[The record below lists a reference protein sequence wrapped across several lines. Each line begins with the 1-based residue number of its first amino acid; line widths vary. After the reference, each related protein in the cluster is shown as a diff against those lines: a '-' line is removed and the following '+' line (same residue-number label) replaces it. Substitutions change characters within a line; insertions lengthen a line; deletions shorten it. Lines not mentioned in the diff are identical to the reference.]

1 MAGVQEIQELK
12 RVAEMRSQLRTVS
25 EAGVGGG
32 LSGAEPRR
40 GGGQW
45 SSQASHQS
53 LELRTPRGAAFVSP
67 SWLRSSP
74 DVPTTSQKPR

>member
-40 GGGQW
+40 GGGVGGVGSGPARPPIRA
-45 SSQASHQS
+45 SS
-53 LELRTPRGAAFVSP
+53 
-67 SWLRSSP
+67 
-74 DVPTTSQKPR
+74 

>member
-40 GGGQW
+40 GGVGGVGSGPARPPIRA
-45 SSQASHQS
+45 SS
-53 LELRTPRGAAFVSP
+53 
-67 SWLRSSP
+67 
-74 DVPTTSQKPR
+74 